1 MNKTELAQ
9 RIKAIKKELAGLG
22 DLRPVSLSKQRRGD
36 KGAYLYLSYT
46 YRGKGHTE
54 YVPVERKAAVE
65 EQIANYK
72 RLRELT
78 QEWIDLSLQLCAMKD
93 EEEKKKTSP

>member
-22 DLRPVSLSKQRRGD
+22 DLRPGSLSKQRRGA
-36 KGAYLYLSYT
+36 KGAYFYLSYT

-54 YVPVERKAAVE
+54 YVPVERKAVVE
-65 EQIANYK
+65 EQTANYK
-72 RLRELT
+72 RLRKLT
-78 QEWIDLSLQLCAMKD
+78 QEWIDLSLELCAMK
-93 EEEKKKTSP
+93 EEAKKRTSS